1 MKILTKLVLLFQS
14 NDLIIKNV
22 NNEDR
27 DFSLKYENENE
38 NINNDDYDDD
48 DENIHNYDNN
58 YNDDNDD
65 DNDDGDNHNDSMIN
79 DNDNENENEIFT
91 KKKQSNQNVEENEGI
106 KFIKIY
112 SWNGNPDFIVSL
124 LPDLSLFQSNYVE
137 ENTENENESNSENET
152 LDMNDDNMLT
162 QIFLDIENSSIL
174 LGEDICYYLNN
185 KLNHEA
191 VDYIQEM
198 EYKNIVCINFLVTG
212 EALPQILELVP
223 PMISIA
229 GQMSLGRTYKGTHNG
244 SIIIFL
250 NCTAGNGLH
259 HVNSTV
265 LTLFLP
271 LSLFLT
277 LL

>member
-22 NNEDR
+22 NNRDR

-58 YNDDNDD
+58 YNN

-79 DNDNENENEIFT
+79 ENENENENEIFN
-91 KKKQSNQNVEENEGI
+91 KKKQSNQNVEENEEI

-124 LPDLSLFQSNYVE
+124 LPDLSLFPSNYIQ

-152 LDMNDDNMLT
+152 LDMNDDCMLT

-174 LGEDICYYLNN
+174 LGEEICYYLNN

-229 GQMSLGRTYKGTHNG
+229 GQMSLGRTYKGTYDRRIFLILNCSADCSYHRNTIELIIMVIIM
-244 SIIIFL
+244 IIIIRIIMQ
-250 NCTAGNGLH
+250 
-259 HVNSTV
+259 
-265 LTLFLP
+265 
-271 LSLFLT
+271 
-277 LL
+277 